1 MTKTTSKLPGKA
13 WKILS
18 FIPVLNCIS
27 VLYIGILAANGITII
42 ASIAYTILTFTDP
55 KTAFIAWIL
64 CIVHYSVMLNHL
76 KKHMPQRRNRASYQ
90 HRSSVAY
97 VNPPTARSQRTF
109 SDIEIPGDTEHR
121 QSIPQESPD
130 NLQISYSFN
139 SSRDKFFQDMKR
151 YATYEGKAASFV
163 PFMSYWP
170 TYDSMDNRQKAWYFY
185 WRSLVRRG
193 NYPGTD
199 LSYIFLFI
207 YELLSGVGWSTPQQ
221 GLQMLINLW
230 LAYKGAFLK
239 LSKYLSD
246 WVFDFALQYNLDIAP
261 FLENNSETLRPSVQ
275 ADILIERHIND
286 VPLKL
291 TFPLIDALCDYS
303 LVNSKFYK
311 EGNHALMTEA
321 IPRVI
326 ALADAMMRKKTQ
338 KGILSTYGPHRPKQ
352 QIHYIF
358 ASAVC
363 PQANQRIIIS
373 QKAYSTNQRL
383 RSYINELVRYGENT
397 LRSIIECKGRL
408 RGIVID
414 DTLAK
419 TITAFLEAEYS
430 NKAPVKSEANHTKK
444 IDLDFQ
450 SIEEIRKQSDAVR
463 EALKVDEESTVE
475 ILEEKELLTDLQ
487 EVTSIY
493 QGIPPQSRELLDRL
507 AAVGW
512 ECILSPTDEAHITEI
527 NRLAKHFLGCA
538 LLVKEQDLLA
548 VEDDYRDELDYI
560 YENPPSSAAME
571 PAHSLINVEALP
583 AELGTFIGQLF
594 PEQKKALHVLLT
606 STQPENDLLQV
617 ADEAMT
623 MPQILIDDIND
634 AAMQALGDFMIG
646 FADQVP
652 CVTNEYAA
660 QLTRAL
666 V

>member
-1 MTKTTSKLPGKA
+1 MTKTTSKPPGKA
-13 WKILS
+13 WKTLS
-18 FIPVLNCIS
+18 FIPALNWIS
-27 VLYIGILAANGITII
+27 VLYIGILTSNGITII
-42 ASIAYTILTFTDP
+42 ASIAYAIITFINPKMTIIT
-55 KTAFIAWIL
+55 WIL
-64 CIVHYSVMLNHL
+64 CIVHYTIMVSYQ
-76 KKHMPQRRNRASYQ
+76 KKQIAQTRNRSYND
-90 HRSSVAY
+90 HRYPPAR
-97 VNPPTARSQRTF
+97 VNSQKNHPQRTF
-109 SDIEIPGDTEHR
+109 STIEIPGDTEHR
-121 QSIPQESPD
+121 QSIPQEPPN

-139 SSRDKFFQDMKR
+139 SSRDKFFQDIKR
-151 YATYEGKAASFV
+151 YAAYEGKTASFV

-170 TYDSMDNRQKAWYFY
+170 TYENMDNRQKAWYFY
-185 WRSLVRRG
+185 WRSQVRRG

-199 LSYIFLFI
+199 LSYIFLHI

-261 FLENNSETLRPSVQ
+261 FLENNSERLRPSVQ

-291 TFPLIDALCDYS
+291 SFPLIDALCDYS

-321 IPRVI
+321 IPRVV
-326 ALADAMMRKKTQ
+326 ALADAMMRKNTQ

-352 QIHYIF
+352 QIYYTF

-363 PQANQRIIIS
+363 PQANQRIIIA

-397 LRSIIECKGRL
+397 LRSIRECKGRL
-408 RGIVID
+408 RGIVIN

-419 TITAFLEAEYS
+419 TITEFLKAEYG
-430 NKAPVKSEANHTKK
+430 NKALEKNEANHAKK
-444 IDLDFQ
+444 IALDFQ

-475 ILEEKELLTDLQ
+475 IPEEKELLTDLQ
-487 EVTSIY
+487 EITSIY
-493 QGIPPQSRELLDRL
+493 QGISPQSRELLDRL

-512 ECILSPTDEAHITEI
+512 ECILSPTDESYITEI

-548 VEDDYRDELDYI
+548 AEDDYRDELDYI
-560 YENPPSSAAME
+560 YKNPPSLPAME
-571 PAHSLINVEALP
+571 PVHSLINVDALP
-583 AELGTFIGQLF
+583 TELGTFISQLF

-617 ADEAMT
+617 ADDAMT

-646 FADQVP
+646 FTDQVP
-652 CVTNEYAA
+652 CVTDEYAA